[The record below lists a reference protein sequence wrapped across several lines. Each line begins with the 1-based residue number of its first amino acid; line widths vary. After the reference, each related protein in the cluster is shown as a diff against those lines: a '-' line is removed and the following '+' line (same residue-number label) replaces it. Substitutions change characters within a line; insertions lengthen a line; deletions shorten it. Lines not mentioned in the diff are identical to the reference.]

1 MGYRHYFYKV
11 NKADVE
17 AVKDMSYNE
26 LLEYA
31 QANNVAIDEW
41 DGEEYLNFLDSKFL
55 NQVEVHEFGKLY
67 WDDTAERIYNKGV
80 PLFTNKETQE
90 QFDDYAPY
98 VVGKDGVLEAISI
111 YQEKVLNYY
120 KDLLVDGEKR
130 QIPFGITLTVDDVKS
145 IDKVLELIRDKI
157 VSITLRGLADIDEKN
172 KWQVT
177 RSWEYEHSIFNLV
190 HILKSVDWETETIL
204 FYGW

>member
-11 NKADVE
+11 KKADVE

-130 QIPFGITLTVDDVKS
+130 RIPFGVTLTVDDVKS

-157 VSITLRGLADIDEKN
+157 VSITRRGLADIDEKN